1 MNRDKPVAL
10 WAVPRSISTAFE
22 RIFVE
27 RDDFEVLHE
36 PFSEAYYYGPDRRS
50 DRYADAD
57 PKPEY
62 TFERVLENV
71 LAPREKR
78 VFVKDMAYQAK
89 DLLGPGFASRFVN
102 TFIVRDPKYVLV
114 SLYKMWPDF
123 TFEETGYE
131 DLYRLFRYATE
142 GGGEDVAV
150 VDAMTFSENPAGVL
164 AAYCEHLEIP
174 FRSGSL
180 SWESRDVEHW
190 DSWEGWHDDAERST
204 GIKPATRRDPELPAE
219 LEEVYERCLPYYY
232 ELAAHAIHAN
242 PRREDASPRPV
253 EVGKVSD
260 DGPIAPH
267 GGRLVDRV
275 VRPEEREERIREA
288 SGLPKVPL
296 GPRTLSNLEMISTG
310 VFSPLTGFMDRG
322 TYDSVV
328 EDMRLPDG
336 TLWPLPVTLTVDEK
350 RAGELSEGSEISLVD
365 GAGEPVAT
373 MLLRERYRYDRE
385 REARLVY
392 RTTDESHPGVAAL
405 YRRGDVLLGGDVTL
419 LRPPDPGP
427 FPGHYYTPRELR
439 AAFHEKG
446 WRRIVGFQTRRP
458 IHRALEHIQKSAL
471 ETVDGLLL
479 NPIVGETRSEA
490 VPADVRMRSYEVSL
504 QRYFPKDRTMLAVF
518 PAAMRYAGPRE
529 AVFHALCRKN
539 YGCTHF
545 IVGRDHAGV
554 GSFYGTYD
562 AQHIFD
568 EFTADELG
576 ITPLFFEHAFFCREC
591 YGMVSSK
598 TCPHDPSSHVF
609 ISDARLREM
618 LERGEYP
625 PPEFARPEVVEVLIE
640 GMRRGS

>member
-1 MNRDKPVAL
+1 LNGDKPVAL

-22 RIFVE
+22 RVFVE

-36 PFSEAYYYGPDRRS
+36 PFSEAYYYGPDRLS
-50 DRYADAD
+50 DRFADAE
-57 PKPEY
+57 PKEEY
-62 TFERVLENV
+62 SFENVLKNV

-89 DLLGPGFASRFVN
+89 GVLSPEFASRFVN

-131 DLYRLFRYATE
+131 DLYRLFQYATE
-142 GGGEDVAV
+142 GSGEDVAV
-150 VDAMTFSENPAGVL
+150 VDAMTFSENPEGVL
-164 AAYCEHLEIP
+164 ATYCEHLEIP

-190 DSWEGWHDDAERST
+190 DSWEGWHDAAERST
-204 GIKPATRRDPELPAE
+204 GIKPATRRDPELPEE

-232 ELAAHAIHAN
+232 ELAAHAIHATSR
-242 PRREDASPRPV
+242 PAASPRPI
-253 EVGKVSD
+253 EVGKAPGD
-260 DGPIAPH
+260 APIEPH

-275 VRPEEREERIREA
+275 VRAEERQERLREA
-288 SGLPKVPL
+288 AEMPQVAL
-296 GPRTLSNLEMISTG
+296 GARTLSNLEMISTG
-310 VFSPLTGFMDRG
+310 VFSPLEGFMDRE
-322 TYDSVV
+322 TYESVV
-328 EDMRLPDG
+328 EDMRLPNG
-336 TLWPLPVTLTVDEK
+336 LVWTLPVTLPVDER
-350 RAGELSEGSEISLVD
+350 RARELREDSEIALVD

-373 MLLRERYRYDRE
+373 MRLGDRYRYDRE
-385 REARLVY
+385 REASLVY
-392 RTTDESHPGVAAL
+392 RTTDREHPGVTAL
-405 YRRGDVLLGGDVTL
+405 YRREDVLLGGEVTL
-419 LRPPDPGP
+419 IRPADPGP
-427 FPGHYYTPRELR
+427 FPRHYHTPRELR
-439 AAFHEKG
+439 SIFREKG
-446 WRRIVGFQTRRP
+446 WRRVVGFQTRRP

-479 NPIVGETRSEA
+479 NPIVGETGHDDA
-490 VPADVRMRSYEVSL
+490 PADVRMRSYEVSL
-504 QRYFPKDRTMLAVF
+504 ERYYPKDRTMLAVF

-529 AVFHALCRKN
+529 AVFHAVCRKN

-568 EFTADELG
+568 EFEPGELG

-609 ISDARLREM
+609 ISDARLQEM
-618 LERGEYP
+618 LARGEYP

-640 GMRRGS
+640 GQKGD